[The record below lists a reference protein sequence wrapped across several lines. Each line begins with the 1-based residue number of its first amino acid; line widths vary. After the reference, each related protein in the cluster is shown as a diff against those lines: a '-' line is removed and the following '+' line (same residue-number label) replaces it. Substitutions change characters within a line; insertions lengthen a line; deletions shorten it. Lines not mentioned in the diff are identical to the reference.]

1 MAHRLSAEFR
11 GGDATLAIEGTWARG
26 QLYAA
31 AKNWRGADA
40 ELVHQRRDHTLVL
53 TLRGHTS
60 LTGTRI
66 SGSPTYEGR
75 DAAGCITFV
84 PAGAERKAWY
94 RDANLD
100 FVVLLIDPDFLRG
113 WAQSADTGDLCP
125 FTNRR
130 DPLLEPVLRSLAGEL
145 RDGGPGLT
153 DLYVEHVAGLVMAH
167 LVRLHLRSNSARA
180 VQRARISD
188 ASFDQVLE
196 CIEEGLPRDISVAE
210 LADVAGL
217 EPDAFARAFKVRVGV
232 PPYRY
237 VMERRIG
244 RAESLLAASTR
255 SIAEIALDVG
265 FSSQSH
271 LTTQFR
277 KLRHTTPAAFR
288 ARNM

>member
-11 GGDATLAIEGTWARG
+11 GGDATLAVEGTWAQG

-53 TLRGHTS
+53 TLSGHTS

-66 SGSPTYEGR
+66 SDSPTYEGR
-75 DAAGCITFV
+75 DAAGCVTFV
-84 PAGAERKAWY
+84 PAGAERRAWY

-100 FVVLLIDPDFLRG
+100 FVVLLIDPNFMSSWALSAELSDLR
-113 WAQSADTGDLCP
+113 P

-130 DPLLEPVLRSLAGEL
+130 DPLLEPVLCALAHEL
-145 RDGGPGLT
+145 RGGGSGLT

-167 LVRLHLRSNSARA
+167 LVRLHQRSNSTRA
-180 VQRARISD
+180 VQRARLSE
-188 ASFDQVLE
+188 ARFNQVLE
-196 CIEEGLPRDISVAE
+196 RIEEALAREICVAE
-210 LADVAGL
+210 LAEVAGL
-217 EPDAFARAFKVRVGV
+217 EPDAFARAFRVRAGV
-232 PPYRY
+232 PPHRY
-237 VMERRIG
+237 VMERRIYHAQ
-244 RAESLLAASTR
+244 RLLEASTR
-255 SIAEIALDVG
+255 SIAEIALEVG

-277 KLRHTTPAAFR
+277 KLRHITPAAFR
-288 ARNM
+288 AQNV

>member
-1 MAHRLSAEFR
+1 MAHRLMAQFR
-11 GGDATLAIEGTWARG
+11 GGDATLAVEGTWANG

-53 TLRGHTS
+53 TLGGQTA

-75 DAAGCITFV
+75 DASGCVTFV
-84 PAGAERKAWY
+84 PGGAERKAWY

-100 FVVLLIDPDFLRG
+100 FVVLLIDPDFLNDWSLSECTR
-113 WAQSADTGDLCP
+113 DLLP

-130 DPLLEPVLRSLAGEL
+130 DPLLEPVLWSLAREL
-145 RDGGPGLT
+145 RDGGSGLT
-153 DLYVEHVAGLVMAH
+153 ELYVEHVAGLVMAH
-167 LVRLHLRSNSARA
+167 LVRLQ
-180 VQRARISD
+180 QRATPTHARLSET
-188 ASFDQVLE
+188 SFNQVLE
-196 CIEEGLPRDISVAE
+196 CIEEGLQRDLRVGE
-210 LADVAGL
+210 LANLAGL
-217 EPDAFARAFKVRVGV
+217 EPDAFARAFKLRTGA

-237 VMERRIG
+237 VMERRIR
-244 RAESLLAASTR
+244 RAELLLAASSR

-277 KLRHTTPAAFR
+277 KLRHVTPAAFR
-288 ARNM
+288 AQNV